1 MAINRRLWRSAWAI
15 IGAAPL
21 WLKIV
26 GTTVYPLLSL
36 GFVFSWLFRQE
47 LESILQEQGYAQQA
61 DQVYSLLVERTII
74 GVLAGVLVGVVMS
87 ITISRLLVRPLK
99 NLIGVINQV
108 EAGDLSA
115 RVTVWANDEI
125 GKVQEAFNQMVASL
139 QASREYGMRRER
151 ELKVFNDLAEFI
163 VLEQDVDTI
172 LTSALKRI
180 SELMETDSGAIYIL
194 NKHDLTFE
202 IKALTGAVSAEM
214 EQAVSH
220 LPALQTP
227 MQPVLDTGKPIVLRD
242 LREAPELSPAIKAL
256 LQQDLFTAWVSAPIK
271 IKGEIVGTINLGSR
285 NERSFADEDLE
296 LLESFCNIVGVA
308 LHNSELLRDLQHKE
322 LELRRTLQVAIE
334 AQESERK
341 RLSRELHDEVG
352 QALTSILLRLKVLQD
367 EKDITVIGD
376 RLNGLRLLTSQTLE
390 EIRRMAGDLRPMML
404 DDLGLLAAI
413 RWYVQ
418 KCAEHSKI
426 NIVCKVGEDV
436 GRLKPEI
443 ESVLYRVVQEGV
455 TNILRHSQA
464 SNAYVIIER
473 TPRKV
478 LLTISDDGKGIRS
491 DREKLTGLGLIGMR
505 ERVSLVGGQLRIESV
520 PDEGTR
526 ILVEL
531 PV

>member
-1 MAINRRLWRSAWAI
+1 MAINRSLWRAAWAI

-214 EQAVSH
+214 
-220 LPALQTP
+220 
-227 MQPVLDTGKPIVLRD
+227 
-242 LREAPELSPAIKAL
+242 
-256 LQQDLFTAWVSAPIK
+256 
-271 IKGEIVGTINLGSR
+271 
-285 NERSFADEDLE
+285 
-296 LLESFCNIVGVA
+296 
-308 LHNSELLRDLQHKE
+308 
-322 LELRRTLQVAIE
+322 
-334 AQESERK
+334 
-341 RLSRELHDEVG
+341 
-352 QALTSILLRLKVLQD
+352 
-367 EKDITVIGD
+367 
-376 RLNGLRLLTSQTLE
+376 
-390 EIRRMAGDLRPMML
+390 
-404 DDLGLLAAI
+404 
-413 RWYVQ
+413 
-418 KCAEHSKI
+418 
-426 NIVCKVGEDV
+426 
-436 GRLKPEI
+436 
-443 ESVLYRVVQEGV
+443 
-455 TNILRHSQA
+455 
-464 SNAYVIIER
+464 
-473 TPRKV
+473 
-478 LLTISDDGKGIRS
+478 
-491 DREKLTGLGLIGMR
+491 
-505 ERVSLVGGQLRIESV
+505 
-520 PDEGTR
+520 
-526 ILVEL
+526 
-531 PV
+531 